1 MEIIND
7 INTLQDNIS
16 PLKNEPITNP
26 NATIPLNYTQM
37 TNGSHTML
45 QSQLKFIC
53 DKIEEAL
60 TQYRNAQQEK
70 ENEGRVQSTI
80 LGVEGNSLKQK
91 INNYKELSQNIK
103 YKKDKTKVISR
114 SFRGYKNVFDDF
126 SEFCT
131 KKELNQ
137 KEAVSDALALFMK
150 LNR

>member
-26 NATIPLNYTQM
+26 NATIPLNDTQM

-91 INNYKELSQNIK
+91 INNYKELTQNIK
-103 YKKDKTKVISR
+103 YKLETIYNIS
-114 SFRGYKNVFDDF
+114 KIEKIE
-126 SEFCT
+126 SEI
-131 KKELNQ
+131 KE
-137 KEAVSDALALFMK
+137 KREGFFEK
-150 LNR
+150 